1 MNDNTSDDIQ
11 SVQGMTPDFKT
22 KFAKQLS
29 ELAPE
34 LIADGK
40 IDSKKLKELLDGDEA
55 DDSER
60 FGLFWPGKKRAMRA
74 AQEPTTATLKPV
86 KEESKDWD
94 TTQNLFIE
102 GDNLEVLKVLQ
113 KHYHNKIKMI
123 YIDPPYNT
131 GKDFVYPDNYKEG
144 LASYLEFTNQVSEDG
159 RRVSTNNDT
168 DGRYHSNW
176 LNMLYPRLKLA
187 RNLLTDD
194 GVFLISI
201 DDHEQDNL
209 RKLCNEV
216 FGESN
221 FCGQIIWK
229 NSSKNDQDY
238 VSEQHEYF
246 IVYVK
251 NKAYNKGEWIERKE
265 GLPEIYKQFDSF
277 RKQYGTD
284 WKKIHSEA
292 LKWFKSFNESNPI
305 YASKHYSWMDERGVY
320 FPADISGPNF
330 GQYRYDVHHPITG
343 KICKEPA
350 SGWRYPES
358 TMRQRIA
365 DNLVHFGEDE
375 STIPNNKVYLK
386 DTEAQSLTSIKYK
399 DGRVASNALKQL
411 MGGDYFTNPKNVE
424 LLSLFFRAF
433 DISGDDIVL
442 DFFSGSGTTAHS
454 IIQMN
459 AEDGGNR
466 RHIQVQLPEPTY
478 TYKGTTKTPRKD
490 AREAFDAGF
499 MTISDIAKERI
510 RRAGEKIKID
520 FTNILPERETQLD
533 VGFKVYKL
541 AESNF
546 TKWQSASDTDKDS
559 LQQHLL
565 NIRESSNDAAT
576 EEDLLTEVL
585 LKQGISLTAPIAHS
599 DIEGLSVW
607 TVGDNLVCAYLNESQ
622 KPTLDQ
628 LRAIAAKEPAKLI
641 ILEDAFKGDDELKT
655 NLVQICKSQ
664 KIELWTV

>member
-11 SVQGMTPDFKT
+11 SVRGMTPDFKT
-22 KFAKQLS
+22 EFAKQLS

-34 LIADGK
+34 LVADGK

-74 AQEPTTATLKPV
+74 AQEPTTATLKPA
-86 KEESKDWD
+86 KDESKDWD

-102 GDNLEVLKVLQ
+102 GDNLEVLKVMQ

-131 GKDFVYPDNYKEG
+131 GKDFVYPDNFKEG
-144 LASYLEFTNQVSEDG
+144 LQNYLEFSKQVDEG
-159 RRVSTNNDT
+159 NKKISTNTET

-176 LNMLYPRLKLA
+176 LNMMYPRIKLA

-194 GVFLISI
+194 GVIFISI
-201 DDHEQDNL
+201 DDNELQNL
-209 RKLCNEV
+209 LKMCNEI
-216 FGESN
+216 FGESQ
-221 FCGQIIWK
+221 FIAQIPWRK
-229 NSSKNDQDY
+229 RTAKSDVPFGVSQD
-238 VSEQHEYF
+238 F
-246 IVYVK
+246 
-251 NKAYNKGEWIERKE
+251 EWIVAFARSQKFKAKIKGKDRRYYETPDLPGRRWRTHDLTKQTTASER
-265 GLPEIYKQFDSF
+265 PMS
-277 RKQYGTD
+277 
-284 WKKIHSEA
+284 
-292 LKWFKSFNESNPI
+292 
-305 YASKHYSWMDERGVY
+305 
-320 FPADISGPNF
+320 
-330 GQYRYDVHHPITG
+330 
-343 KICKEPA
+343 
-350 SGWRYPES
+350 
-358 TMRQRIA
+358 
-365 DNLVHFGEDE
+365 
-375 STIPNNKVYLK
+375 
-386 DTEAQSLTSIKYK
+386 
-399 DGRVASNALKQL
+399 
-411 MGGDYFTNPKNVE
+411 YFTIVNPKNGKSYPANPNRTWAITSETFDDYYTKNRIVFPGDYE
-424 LLSLFFRAF
+424 FLRISQPVFRYFEADDKDKAGDSYGHIAVSTLLPPSVGMTKEGTSEIDKLFTEKVFTFPKPSNLIAF
-433 DISGDDIVL
+433 FAEISTSGNDTIL
-442 DFFSGSGTTAHS
+442 DLFSGSGTTAHA
-454 IIQMN
+454 IMGLN
-459 AEDGGNR
+459 AKDEGNR
-466 RHIQVQLPEPTY
+466 RHIQVQLPEPTDEKSEA
-478 TYKGTTKTPRKD
+478 YKAGLKTI
-490 AREAFDAGF
+490 A
-499 MTISDIAKERI
+499 DIAKERI
-510 RRAGEKIKID
+510 RRAGIKIMTD
-520 FTNILPERETQLD
+520 SKDKLVDRETPLD
-533 VGFKVYKL
+533 VGFKVFKL